1 MTAKVPVL
9 DAKGKKVA
17 DRDLEAAV
25 FEASISVPLMHQAV
39 VAGQAAARAG
49 THATKTRAQ
58 VSGGGRKPWRQKG
71 TGRARHGST
80 RSPIWS
86 GGGVSHGPQPRE
98 HDKRMNK
105 KMRKAALRSAFSD
118 AFASGKLAVVDDLAF
133 DAPRTK
139 DARAI
144 LEAMKLGGR
153 ILLVLPE
160 PGENVELSFRNLP
173 DVHIAYA
180 KSLAVWEIIG
190 ADRVLF
196 TAASLDIVEGGA
208 AK

>member
-1 MTAKVPVL
+1 MAAKVPVL
-9 DAKGKKVA
+9 DAKGKKVK
-17 DRDLEAAV
+17 DRDLAPAV
-25 FEASISVPLMHQAV
+25 FEATISVPLMHQAV
-39 VAGQAAARAG
+39 VAGQAAVRSG
-49 THATKTRAQ
+49 THKTKTRAE

-86 GGGVSHGPQPRE
+86 GGGVSHGPQPRD
-98 HDKRMNK
+98 HDKRLNK
-105 KMRKAALRSAFSD
+105 KMRKAALRSALSD
-118 AFASGKLAVVDDLAF
+118 AFASGKVAVIDELSF
-133 DAPRTK
+133 DEPKTSA
-139 DARAI
+139 ARSLLQA
-144 LEAMKLGGR
+144 LKLGGK

-180 KSLAVWEIIG
+180 RSLGVWEIVS

-196 TAASLDIVEGGA
+196 TGGSLDVVEGGA
-208 AK
+208 AS

>member
-1 MTAKVPVL
+1 MAAKVPVL

-17 DRDLEAAV
+17 DRDLQSGV
-25 FEASISVPLMHQAV
+25 FEAEISVGLMHQAV
-39 VAGQAAARAG
+39 VAGAAAARSG
-49 THATKTRAQ
+49 THKTKTRAE

-86 GGGVSHGPQPRE
+86 GGGVAHGPQPRE
-98 HDKRMNK
+98 HDKRLNK
-105 KMRKAALRSAFSD
+105 RMRKRALRSALSD
-118 AFASGKLAVVDDLAF
+118 AFASGKVAVIDELSF
-133 DAPRTK
+133 DAPKTK
-139 DARAI
+139 DARGI
-144 LEAMKLGGR
+144 LESMKLGGR

-180 KSLAVWEIIG
+180 KSVAVWDIIG

-196 TAASLDIVEGGA
+196 TGPSLDVIEGRA
-208 AK
+208 A